1 MSNKITV
8 NDNGPL
14 KIEGSFELCDGAGSV
29 FGLGEKKVVF
39 LCRCGQSQNKP
50 FCDGSHKKTGFE
62 SKVVSRQIG

>member
-14 KIEGSFELCDGAGSV
+14 KIEGSFELCDGAGSA

-39 LCRCGQSQNKP
+39 LCRCGQS
-50 FCDGSHKKTGFE
+50 
-62 SKVVSRQIG
+62 

>member
-1 MSNKITV
+1 MSCKITV

-14 KIEGSFELCDGAGSV
+14 KIEGSFEISDSAGSA

-50 FCDGSHKKTGFE
+50 FCDGSHKRTGFE
-62 SKVVSRQIG
+62 SKVVSRTIG

>member
-1 MSNKITV
+1 MSSKITV

-14 KIEGSFELCDGAGSV
+14 KIEGSFEICDGAGTA

-50 FCDGSHKKTGFE
+50 FCDGSHKKSGFE
-62 SKVVSRQIG
+62 SKVVGRQIA